1 MDKQLRNTLEQI
13 HLEIEKTT
21 FVDEGDEAVLREL
34 LEDIRRLLEGVEQRP
49 EHQESIRERLAHMM
63 DRFEESHPTLAANM
77 GRMAEALGRIAV

>member
-49 EHQESIRERLAHMM
+49 EHQESIRERLTHMM
-63 DRFEESHPTLAANM
+63 DRFEESHPTLAANI